1 MAKRQIEIVIEETVK
16 YQRSAV
22 IETDL
27 NESSLHNLLDIAER
41 YEHPEDALFA
51 IERQGVKVIKRFD
64 NYYGSPMNS
73 ELEIIDYMEVN
84 ND

>member
-1 MAKRQIEIVIEETVK
+1 MKKRRIEIVIEETVK

-27 NESSLHNLLDIAER
+27 SESSLHNVLDIAER

-51 IERQGVKVIKRFD
+51 IERQGVIVIKRFD
-64 NYYGSPMNS
+64 DNYSSPMDS
-73 ELEIIDYMEVN
+73 ELEIIDYMEVK
-84 ND
+84 